1 MNLFNQNYYMQIHTH
16 SKLQLEKKNKQK
28 HEVQEVIYGKTIGE
42 YI

>member
-1 MNLFNQNYYMQIHTH
+1 MNLFNQNYNIKIHMR
-16 SKLQLEKKNKQK
+16 KLQLEKKNKQK

>member
-1 MNLFNQNYYMQIHTH
+1 MR
-16 SKLQLEKKNKQK
+16 KLQLEKKNKQK